1 MALNEVFAGPGDYDI
16 PVPSYAV
23 SGSAV
28 AMGKMVG
35 VCQTARRANGNAS
48 VRTYGVHNFPC
59 ADAVAAGGVDMYLI
73 VATGV
78 ITTTV
83 GSNVLFGVS
92 LGAKQTDGTVDIKIH
107 QV

>member
-1 MALNEVFAGPGDYDI
+1 MAVNEVFAGPGDYDI
-16 PVPSYAV
+16 AVPAYTV

-28 AMGKMVG
+28 ALGKLVG
-35 VCQTARRANGNAS
+35 VAQTNRRADGNAS

-59 ADAVAAGGVDMYLI
+59 ADAVAAGGVDMYII

-83 GSNVLFGVS
+83 GANVYFGVS
-92 LGAKQTDGTVDIKIH
+92 LSAKKTDGTVDIKIH